1 MQTDSSIHFSDLDLI
16 QPIQR
21 AVQEEGYS
29 TPTPV
34 QAAAIPLVLEGS
46 DLIATAKT
54 GTGKTAAFAMPMLQ
68 MLHEGDAPGDALR
81 GLILTPTRELALQI
95 HENLRTYGRHLKL
108 THAVI
113 VGGVSAGPQIQ
124 ALHRHP
130 DILVATP
137 GRLLDLMGQGKVRLR
152 DVEIAV
158 LDEADRMLDMGFI
171 RDVRRIVDALPR
183 QRQTLLF
190 SATMSNQIA
199 ELAGEMLHKP
209 ARVQVTPPATVAD
222 NITQKVMFVDQSDKR
237 DLLARLLKDD
247 DSIGSALVFTRTRHR
262 ASRVARQLSQAG
274 ISADAIHS
282 DKSQGARQKALNAF
296 DRGKVRVLVATD
308 IVARGIDVDG
318 ITHVINF
325 EIPNEAE
332 SYVHRIGRTARAGA
346 AGIALSF
353 CNLEEVA
360 YLADIEKL
368 TGIRLEEVHDHPH
381 RSQTIASR
389 RDSGAPAPAKKSRG
403 SKGGGGAGGGSAR
416 GPRRPSGS
424 GRPKSNGNGGNGR
437 GPRRKPRSDDNGSR
451 SQSPAA
457 QVAHFGRRP
466 RAA

>member
-68 MLHEGDAPGDALR
+68 MLHEGGAPGDALR

-152 DVEIAV
+152 DIEIAV

-171 RDVRRIVDALPR
+171 HDIKRILPKLPAGR
-183 QRQTLLF
+183 QSLFF
-190 SATMSNQIA
+190 SA
-199 ELAGEMLHKP
+199 
-209 ARVQVTPPATVAD
+209 
-222 NITQKVMFVDQSDKR
+222 
-237 DLLARLLKDD
+237 
-247 DSIGSALVFTRTRHR
+247 
-262 ASRVARQLSQAG
+262 
-274 ISADAIHS
+274 
-282 DKSQGARQKALNAF
+282 
-296 DRGKVRVLVATD
+296 
-308 IVARGIDVDG
+308 
-318 ITHVINF
+318 
-325 EIPNEAE
+325 
-332 SYVHRIGRTARAGA
+332 
-346 AGIALSF
+346 
-353 CNLEEVA
+353 
-360 YLADIEKL
+360 
-368 TGIRLEEVHDHPH
+368 
-381 RSQTIASR
+381 R
-389 RDSGAPAPAKKSRG
+389 R
-403 SKGGGGAGGGSAR
+403 
-416 GPRRPSGS
+416 
-424 GRPKSNGNGGNGR
+424 
-437 GPRRKPRSDDNGSR
+437 
-451 SQSPAA
+451 
-457 QVAHFGRRP
+457 
-466 RAA
+466 